1 MALYTNANSPKWIKA
16 FTVDAGSVSANSY
29 LDVNLSTTFKPAKV
43 NDMFIVF
50 APSLDGGLIISPG
63 IVSTAGTVTARIN
76 NVTGSPINP
85 ASQVYIA
92 VCL

>member
-1 MALYTNANSPKWIKA
+1 MALYNAANSPKWVKA

-43 NDMFIVF
+43 NDIFIVV
-50 APSLDGGLIISPG
+50 APSLDGGLVIGPG
-63 IVSTAGTVTARIN
+63 IVTTAGTVTARIS

-85 ASQVYIA
+85 ASQTFIA
-92 VCL
+92 ICL